1 MSYWKLFLVTV
12 TISLIVARFLNGY
25 KQKSYSLDTIISVK
39 EENNPLFSTGT
50 NIAFNWGGESNEMG
64 TVKIILNSRSHNEKV
79 IDTLQ
84 FYIDYLQEGRY
95 RQDDVYGRTPF
106 KIKIDIDKPQIFD
119 KLIKIEVVSKDIF
132 RVSFDFNES
141 NHNSLITY
149 IY

>member
-1 MSYWKLFLVTV
+1 LSYWKLFLVTV

>member
-132 RVSFDFNES
+132 RVSF
-141 NHNSLITY
+141 
-149 IY
+149 

>member
-1 MSYWKLFLVTV
+1 
-12 TISLIVARFLNGY
+12 
-25 KQKSYSLDTIISVK
+25 
-39 EENNPLFSTGT
+39 
-50 NIAFNWGGESNEMG
+50 MG